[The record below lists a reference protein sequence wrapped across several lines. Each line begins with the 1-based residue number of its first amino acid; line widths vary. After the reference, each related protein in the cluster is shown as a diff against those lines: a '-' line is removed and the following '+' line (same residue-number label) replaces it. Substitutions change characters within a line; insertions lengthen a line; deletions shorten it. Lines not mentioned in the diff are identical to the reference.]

1 MRYSIIEKQELA
13 DILGLVIRAEK
24 DGAKG
29 RNKAKFD
36 NTRFY
41 IHITNNS

>member
-24 DGAKG
+24 EGAEG
-29 RNKAKFD
+29 RNKAKLD

-41 IHITNNS
+41 INITNNS